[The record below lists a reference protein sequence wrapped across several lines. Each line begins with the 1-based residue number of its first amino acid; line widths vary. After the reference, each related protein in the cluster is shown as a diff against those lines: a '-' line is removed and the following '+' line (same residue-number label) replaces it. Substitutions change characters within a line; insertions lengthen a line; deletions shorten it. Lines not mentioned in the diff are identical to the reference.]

1 MAVEQ
6 ADTKTENTN
15 DKTDNSKEIP
25 EDMDAG
31 GNTEQTAAGVAAAD
45 QDDDP
50 PVSGAAAGTEIDD
63 VDVEALRQEIENLQQ
78 QLDENTDKML
88 RVQAEMDNLHK
99 RTRRDIEN
107 AHKFALDKFV
117 RELLPVIDSMEL
129 GINASDNASG
139 DVESLREG
147 MDLTLKKFLDTLE
160 KFGVSAIAPQ
170 GDRFNPEKHEAV
182 SMQDA
187 EGMESG
193 TVVTVMQKGYELNG
207 RLVRPAMVIVAK

>member
-6 ADTKTENTN
+6 ADTKSENTD

-25 EDMDAG
+25 ADMDAG

-63 VDVEALRQEIENLQQ
+63 VDVEALRQEIDNLRQ

-117 RELLPVIDSMEL
+117 PARL
-129 GINASDNASG
+129 
-139 DVESLREG
+139 
-147 MDLTLKKFLDTLE
+147 
-160 KFGVSAIAPQ
+160 AP
-170 GDRFNPEKHEAV
+170 
-182 SMQDA
+182 
-187 EGMESG
+187 
-193 TVVTVMQKGYELNG
+193 
-207 RLVRPAMVIVAK
+207 AKLICSS